1 MIKVLNESGFNEA
14 MLGLG
19 LSYNVISLEDY
30 KNRNFDKVYDTALKL
45 CGKGGGHDKFLESMN
60 VTLYVEAPRYI
71 WQEFDTYRVGITKQ
85 SESTMHT
92 LKKANIDTKM
102 FEELELEENMFDF
115 HLMISYMRKILK
127 RGNLHDIKVAL
138 PEGFIQTRVVATNY
152 KAIRNIYYQRI
163 NHRMKWWKTNLTDML
178 TQLAYPEF
186 IEKK

>member
-1 MIKVLNESGFNEA
+1 
-14 MLGLG
+14 
-19 LSYNVISLEDY
+19 
-30 KNRNFDKVYDTALKL
+30 
-45 CGKGGGHDKFLESMN
+45 
-60 VTLYVEAPRYI
+60 
-71 WQEFDTYRVGITKQ
+71 
-85 SESTMHT
+85 
-92 LKKANIDTKM
+92 
-102 FEELELEENMFDF
+102 MFDF
-115 HLMISYMRKILK
+115 HLMISYMRKILN